1 MSAERE
7 REYADLGAF
16 LDMYATHFRKID
28 PADPRHPT
36 NAGTR
41 IAAAVGKS
49 KALVGLRQAINDT
62 REDLQVLTPE
72 QVSKLDSL
80 LIDAGIVTLSELRR
94 RYSRQYKA
102 ILRRGKIRN
111 DTEYYLVKG
120 ISDECA
126 DLLNE
131 AEIDQLRSMLLAF
144 ELAANNSF
152 KPKPL
157 RGSA

>member
-80 LIDAGIVTLSELRR
+80 CSLTRA
-94 RYSRQYKA
+94 
-102 ILRRGKIRN
+102 
-111 DTEYYLVKG
+111 
-120 ISDECA
+120 
-126 DLLNE
+126 
-131 AEIDQLRSMLLAF
+131 
-144 ELAANNSF
+144 
-152 KPKPL
+152 
-157 RGSA
+157 